1 MFYFTCKHGLNIIL
15 TSGCQT
21 TDLYAGEVWRI
32 SREQN
37 VDISQAHIALAIW
50 HSTCGKRYKHALR
63 GVSTLVFVILN
74 STILMHYVLNLTKNY
89 FRKSWIVQITFY
101 ISFFRPPQCR
111 NIIFEVDRT
120 TDISQNAHLVLT
132 EYRLQFYDAH
142 VRPISSY
149 VLTFRY
155 MY

>member
-1 MFYFTCKHGLNIIL
+1 MFCAKTFAKMLQNVFVLEHFKNYFQRWLRVKQNTKHFTTFLQMFYFTCKHGLNIIL

-89 FRKSWIVQITFY
+89 FRKS
-101 ISFFRPPQCR
+101 
-111 NIIFEVDRT
+111 
-120 TDISQNAHLVLT
+120 
-132 EYRLQFYDAH
+132 
-142 VRPISSY
+142 
-149 VLTFRY
+149 
-155 MY
+155 